1 MDKEFWKALF
11 MRSIHAVWETAV
23 STAPATIVV
32 TPAMIEHFNWDSA
45 KGTFFIFMAWMLTA
59 LLSGVLSAA
68 KSMKVGMPEV
78 DVCHEMTDEEAEDF
92 IDANDEILDDLYEYE
107 AEENE
112 FDYEYD
118 EEGEA

>member
-1 MDKEFWKALF
+1 MNKEFWKALF
-11 MRSIHAVWETAV
+11 MRSVHAVWETAV

-45 KGTFFIFMAWMLTA
+45 KGTFYIFTAWVLTA
-59 LLSGVLSAA
+59 LFSGVLSAA
-68 KSMKVGMPEV
+68 KSMNVGMPEV

-107 AEENE
+107 TEENE